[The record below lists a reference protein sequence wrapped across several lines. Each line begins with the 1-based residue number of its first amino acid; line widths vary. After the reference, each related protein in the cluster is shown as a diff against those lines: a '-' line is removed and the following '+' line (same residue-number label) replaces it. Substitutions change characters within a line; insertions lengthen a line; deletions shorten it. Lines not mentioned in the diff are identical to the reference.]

1 MSDSQA
7 RGWVVTFAGMG
18 VNLCLGVLYSWSV
31 FKKALIEQLN
41 WTHTA
46 ASWPYTVAIIVFALI
61 MVPAGRLTDKWGPR
75 IVATLG
81 GVFAG
86 GGMLLASVTQ
96 NLGMLILAFGIL
108 LGTGMGLGYA
118 APTPA
123 AVKWFGPH
131 KRGLISGLVVA
142 GFGLASVYIAPLTN
156 YLLKFGISR
165 AFLVEGIIFLVAIVL
180 LSQFVVFPPKD
191 YQPAPPPAVPEEK
204 KKPHQAVARHEYDWH
219 EMMKTPAFYL
229 IWITYVLGASAGL
242 MIIGHLA
249 TIAKS
254 QAGVAYGFVLVALLA
269 VFNAGGRV
277 ISGWVGDI
285 IGRVNTLTLVLLIQA
300 LNMFLF
306 RNFTTAGTLTIG
318 ALVAGYCYGSLLSLF
333 PSITYE
339 YYGTRHA
346 GINYGLVFTAWG
358 VGGVVGPIIAGK
370 VVDITGVYDQ
380 AYLIAAALC
389 VIGALLIRLAG
400 TPKAPEAASGA

>member
-1 MSDSQA
+1 MSASQT

-18 VNLCLGVLYSWSV
+18 VNLCLGLLYAWSV
-31 FKKALIEQLN
+31 FKKELVELG

-46 ASWPYTVAIIVFALI
+46 ASWPYTLAIILFALI
-61 MVPAGRLTDKWGPR
+61 MVPAGRLTDKLGPR
-75 IVATLG
+75 IVITLSG
-81 GVFAG
+81 LFAG
-86 GGMLLASVTQ
+86 AGMVLASMRIEFWPV
-96 NLGMLILAFGIL
+96 LIGFGL
-108 LGTGMGLGYA
+108 LFGTAMGLGYA

-142 GFGLASVYIAPLTN
+142 GFGLASVIWAPLTN
-156 YLLKFGISR
+156 YMLKFGLSR
-165 AFLVEGIIFLVAIVL
+165 AFLFEGLIFLVAIIL
-180 LSQFVVFPPKD
+180 LGQFVIFPPKD
-191 YQPAPPPAVPEEK
+191 YQPAPPSAVPEEK

-229 IWITYVLGASAGL
+229 LWITFVLGASAGL

-254 QAGVAYGFVLVALLA
+254 QAGVAYGFILVALLA
-269 VFNAGGRV
+269 VLNAGGRV
-277 ISGWVGDI
+277 VSGWLGDI

-306 RNFTTAGTLTIG
+306 GNYTTAGTLTIG

-370 VVDITGVYDQ
+370 VVDATGVYDQ

-389 VIGALLIRLAG
+389 VIGAVLIRLAK
-400 TPKAPEAASGA
+400 TPKAPEVASG

>member
-1 MSDSQA
+1 
-7 RGWVVTFAGMG
+7 MG

-31 FKKALIEQLN
+31 FKKALTEQLG
-41 WTHTA
+41 WSHTD
-46 ASWPYTVAIIVFALI
+46 ASWPYTVAIIMFALI

-81 GVFAG
+81 GIFAG
-86 GGMLLASVTQ
+86 VGMILASLTQ
-96 NLGMLILAFGIL
+96 SLSMLIVAFGIL

-156 YLLKFGISR
+156 YLLKFGIQR

-180 LSQFVVFPPKD
+180 LSQFVIFPPKG
-191 YQPAPPPAVPEEK
+191 YQPAQPPAPPQEEQ
-204 KKPHQAVARHEYDWH
+204 KPRPAVVKHEYDWP
-219 EMMKTPAFYL
+219 EMLKTPAFYL
-229 IWITYVLGASAGL
+229 IWFTYVLGASAGL

-249 TIAKS
+249 SIAKT
-254 QAGVAYGFVLVALLA
+254 QAGVAYGFILVALLA
-269 VFNAGGRV
+269 VLNAGGRV
-277 ISGWVGDI
+277 ISGWLGDF
-285 IGRVNTLTLVLLIQA
+285 IGRTNTLLLVLLIQA
-300 LNMFLF
+300 LNMFF
-306 RNFTTAGTLTIG
+306 FMNYTTMLTLTIG
-318 ALVAGYCYGSLLSLF
+318 ALIAGYCYGSLLSLF

-339 YYGTRHA
+339 YYGTKHA
-346 GINYGLVFTAWG
+346 GVNYGFVFTAWG

-370 VVDITGVYDQ
+370 VVDLTGVYNQ
-380 AYLIAAALC
+380 AYLIAAGLC
-389 VIGALLIRLAG
+389 LIGALLTRF
-400 TPKAPEAASGA
+400 TRPPKAPEISSSVGA